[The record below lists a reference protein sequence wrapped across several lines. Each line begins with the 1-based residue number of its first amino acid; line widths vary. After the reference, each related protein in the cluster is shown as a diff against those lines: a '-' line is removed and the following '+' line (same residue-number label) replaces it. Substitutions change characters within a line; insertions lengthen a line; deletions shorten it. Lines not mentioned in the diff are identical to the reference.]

1 MNTETKRTLNAIEI
15 LAAEVA
21 SEHDAELAARRA
33 EQEAEA
39 AVLDA
44 AVVAVKPALKAL
56 SGSILQRSWA
66 SGQSTDKARHGATY
80 HPEQGIRVAGG
91 PAEEDA
97 PRDTAGSYEGAALY
111 LLTDGTFAV
120 VRWTGEWSRW
130 QGAGDTVEG
139 ELTVLQGDALEV
151 FRAGWKLDEILASL
165 STALVKHASN
175 KPPTKAMQERA
186 DRLAAL
192 AKGSDGKKG

>member
-56 SGSILQRSWA
+56 SGSILHRSWA

-97 PRDTAGSYEGAALY
+97 PRDTAGSYGGRALY
-111 LLTDGTFAV
+111 LLDDATFAV

-130 QGAGDTVEG
+130 QGSDDLVEG
-139 ELTVLQGDALEV
+139 GLTVLDGPRGVLM
-151 FRAGWKLDEILASL
+151 AGWKLDEILASL
-165 STALVKHASN
+165 STALVKHAAN
-175 KPPTKAMQERA
+175 KPATKAMQGRAERL
-186 DRLAAL
+186 DAL
-192 AKGSDGKKG
+192 VKG